1 MQTTKFT
8 YFLHFSFFLLCI
20 SMLVIGCANQQPPGG
35 GKEDKEPPKVSIIS
49 PKPNSTNF
57 KGNSVYFEFNEYV
70 DRRSFQDAFRIS
82 PQIKGD
88 IEFNWG
94 GKDVEVIIPASFSKI
109 DPNKTFVVNI
119 NSSFKDIH
127 GNAIT
132 EPVNFAFS
140 TGSKIDMGEISGNV
154 FNSNKKI
161 ASIFAY
167 SLNTGSYDPTKNIA
181 EYITETNSEGAYKLT
196 NMSPGNYRVIAVID
210 EDRNLLFTSER
221 ESYGVLPYDPDI
233 KDSTLTQNLNFFI
246 KEVVTAQTVQAEL
259 DHTKYFKDSAGVVF
273 TSIEYDSKTVM
284 PDQSIFIFF
293 SRSKPTRDEF
303 VNSLKVTGE
312 NGEVERM
319 VFNWKNDSL
328 VEVFSSDKY
337 NSNRK
342 YNLTFSMKIPGDSV
356 YNFSLPF
363 RTVSTNSFGDLKG
376 TIRSSYT
383 ESGFTGAQVIIN
395 LEATSLL
402 PVIKYNFSSND
413 TVFSFKNILEADYT
427 LFSFIDANNN
437 SAYDYGYPFPFE
449 YSEPFFIY
457 PTTLNIKGGWTV
469 ENVGVVFSR

>member
-1 MQTTKFT
+1 MNTSKIT
-8 YFLHFSFFLLCI
+8 YFLHFSFLLLGFSI
-20 SMLVIGCANQQPPGG
+20 LITGCANQQPPGG
-35 GKEDKEPPKVSIIS
+35 GKEDKDPPKVSIVS
-49 PKPNSTNF
+49 PKPNTINF
-57 KGNSVYFEFNEYV
+57 RGNSLYFEFNEYV

-88 IEFNWG
+88 IEFDWG
-94 GKDVEVIIPASFSKI
+94 GKDVEVRIPTGFNKL

-119 NSSFKDIH
+119 NSTFKDIR

-132 EPVNFAFS
+132 EPISFAFS
-140 TGSKIDMGEISGNV
+140 TGSKIDMGELSGNV
-154 FNSNKKI
+154 FNSKKT
-161 ASIFAY
+161 ATIFAY
-167 SLNTGSYDPTKNIA
+167 NLSAGNYDPTKNIA
-181 EYITETNSEGAYKLT
+181 EYITEINSEGSYKLT
-196 NMSPGNYRVIAVID
+196 NMSPGKYRVIAVID
-210 EDRNLLFTSER
+210 DDRNLLFTSER

-233 KDSTLTQNLNFFI
+233 KDSTLTQNLNFYI
-246 KEVVTAQTVQAEL
+246 KEVVTAQSVQAEL

-293 SRSKPTRDEF
+293 NRSKPTRDEF
-303 VNSLKVTGE
+303 VNSLKVIDE
-312 NGEVERM
+312 NGTAERM
-319 VFNWKNDSL
+319 VFNWKSDSL

-342 YNLTFSMKIPGDSV
+342 YNLTFSMKMPGDSV

-376 TIRSSYT
+376 TIRSTYT
-383 ESGFTGAQVIIN
+383 ESGFTGAPIVIN

-402 PVIKYNFSSND
+402 PAIKYSYSLTD

-469 ENVGVVFSR
+469 ENVSVVFTK